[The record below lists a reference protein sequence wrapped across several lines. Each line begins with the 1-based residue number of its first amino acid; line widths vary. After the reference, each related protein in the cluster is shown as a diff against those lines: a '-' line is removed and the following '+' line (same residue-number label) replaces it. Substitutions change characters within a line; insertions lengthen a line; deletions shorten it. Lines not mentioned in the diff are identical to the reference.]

1 MAFTRKMLK
10 DLGIEGEVIDKIIE
24 EHRGTVDSLK
34 DELDNLRAE
43 IDSAKDIKKEL
54 DKLKEESQKKDSYK
68 EKYDDLKKEFDKF
81 KADTEGE
88 KVTARKSDAYKK
100 ALKEAGI
107 SEKRIESVMRL
118 AKADGFIDKLEFDGE
133 NVKEL
138 DKIKD
143 TIKNTY
149 GDYIEHSTVVGADTA
164 NPPSNSGNGSKMT
177 KAEIY
182 AKDDKGRYKLST
194 EERQKAIA
202 DNIGEFQS

>member
-1 MAFTRKMLK
+1 MLK

-24 EHRGTVDSLK
+24 EHRGTVDGLK

-149 GDYIEHSTVVGADTA
+149 GDYIEHSTVVGADTP
-164 NPPSNSGNGSKMT
+164 NPPSNSGSGSKMT

>member
-1 MAFTRKMLK
+1 MLK

-164 NPPSNSGNGSKMT
+164 NPPSNSGSGSKMT

>member
-1 MAFTRKMLK
+1 MLK

-24 EHRGTVDSLK
+24 EHRGTVDGLK

>member
-24 EHRGTVDSLK
+24 EHRGTVDGLK

-149 GDYIEHSTVVGADTA
+149 GDYIEHSTVVGADTP
-164 NPPSNSGNGSKMT
+164 NPPSNSGSGSKMT

>member
-1 MAFTRKMLK
+1 MLK

-24 EHRGTVDSLK
+24 EHRGTVDGLK

-138 DKIKD
+138 DKIND

-149 GDYIEHSTVVGADTA
+149 GDYIEHSTVVGADTP
-164 NPPSNSGNGSKMT
+164 NPPSNSGSGSKMT

>member
-100 ALKEAGI
+100 VLKEAGI